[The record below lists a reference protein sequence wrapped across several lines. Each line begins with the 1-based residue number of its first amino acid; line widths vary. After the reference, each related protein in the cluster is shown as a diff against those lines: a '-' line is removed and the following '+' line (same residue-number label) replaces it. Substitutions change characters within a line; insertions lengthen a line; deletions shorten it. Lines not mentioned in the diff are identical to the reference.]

1 MKRRSLFKTTLLC
14 CLPLAHH
21 NFAKAAEFSGK
32 FLLSLQADGGWD
44 VTAFCDPKVNVA
56 GEKVITH
63 WSDDD
68 DIQEVGNIK
77 YAPFAQNKEFFEK
90 HHKNLLVINGVDFQT
105 NAHGI
110 GVTNSW
116 SGRTAAGYPSLGA
129 LYAAAENYAT
139 NLPMSYLSFGG
150 YSYSGNLLLPT
161 IVSNPQDLRSLVR
174 PQLEDVEGQ
183 NKIDDDY
190 YDLIKT
196 MLIKDGINKNND
208 ISALR
213 GSYKRRASYL
223 DSIQNFDKLEPL
235 AELFPDRN
243 ELENSNL
250 KQQAQIALISFKAGV
265 TISADIIHGG
275 FDSHDNNDSQQL
287 ERLTSLT
294 ETLDYIWDYA
304 EELGIA
310 DRLIVFAGSDFSR
323 TPYYNSAN
331 GKDHWN
337 VSSYMVMEKNVNYTN
352 QTIGETD
359 EGQNAFKLS
368 PKDNLR
374 DDRGTALV
382 AAHIHEAMRNYL
394 GIGEDPASLRFP
406 INNSETF
413 DFFS

>member
-1 MKRRSLFKTTLLC
+1 MKRRSLFKTALLS
-14 CLPLAHH
+14 CLPLAHS
-21 NFAKAAEFSGK
+21 NFANAAEFRGK
-32 FLLSLQADGGWD
+32 YLLSLQADGGWD
-44 VTAFCDPKVNVA
+44 VTLFCDPKVNVA
-56 GEKVITH
+56 GEKAITN
-63 WSDDD
+63 WSDEDE
-68 DIQEVGNIK
+68 IQEVGNIK
-77 YAPFAQNKEFFEK
+77 YAPFAKNKEFFEK
-90 HHKNLLVINGVDFQT
+90 HYKNLLVINGVDFQT

-129 LYAAAENYAT
+129 LYAAAENYTT
-139 NLPMSYLSFGG
+139 NLPMPYLSFGG
-150 YSYSGNLLLPT
+150 YSFSANLLLPT
-161 IVSNPQDLRSLVR
+161 IVSNPGDLRNLVR
-174 PQLEDVEGQ
+174 PQVEGWEGK

-213 GSYKRRASYL
+213 GSYERRAAYL
-223 DSIQNFDKLEPL
+223 KSIQNFDKLEPL
-235 AELFPDRN
+235 GELLPDRN
-243 ELENSNL
+243 EMENGNL
-250 KQQAQIALISFKAGV
+250 KQQAQIALTSFKAGV
-265 TISADIIHGG
+265 TISADISQGG
-275 FDSHDNNDSQQL
+275 LDSHDNNDPQQM
-287 ERLTSLT
+287 EHLTSIT

-310 DRLIVFAGSDFSR
+310 DRLVVFAGSDFSR

-337 VSSYMVMEKNVNYTN
+337 ISSYMVMEKNVNYTN

-374 DDRGTALV
+374 DDRGAALV
-382 AAHIHEAMRNYL
+382 TAHIHEAMRNYL
-394 GIGEDPASLRFP
+394 GIGNDPASLRFP